1 MPMYLKGADAMDTQT
16 AEPMTAET
24 IRLLYRR
31 ISALSNDS
39 MKKLYDYVET
49 LIEEEEDAEDVAY
62 IESLTPEDYADT
74 VPLEEVIADYEKQKE
89 TRNAKYLAMIDQSLK
104 ELKDSGL
111 VIKPLKE
118 LSTEEETLR

>member
-1 MPMYLKGADAMDTQT
+1 MNTQI

-31 ISALSNDS
+31 ISALSNSS

-62 IESLTPEDYADT
+62 IESLTPDDYADT
-74 VPLEEVIADYEKQKE
+74 VPIEEVIADYEKQKI
-89 TRNAKYLAMIDQSLK
+89 ASLQPK
-104 ELKDSGL
+104 FCFRPIATNLLTKL
-111 VIKPLKE
+111 
-118 LSTEEETLR
+118 